1 MWLRLEKESTEIKPK
16 PGNFFEECED
26 NIKMDVRETSNKNMN
41 WNEVAL

>member
-1 MWLRLEKESTEIKPK
+1 LEREGTETKLMS
-16 PGNFFEECED
+16 GNLFKVCED